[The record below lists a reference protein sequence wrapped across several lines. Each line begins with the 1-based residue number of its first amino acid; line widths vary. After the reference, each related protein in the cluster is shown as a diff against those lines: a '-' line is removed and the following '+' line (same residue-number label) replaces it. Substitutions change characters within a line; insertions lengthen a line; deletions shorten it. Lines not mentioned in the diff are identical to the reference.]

1 MNGDLKMN
9 SMAMV
14 LQKIDFDRATLYYP
28 KMMNWDRERDFD
40 EVMGESLPAVI
51 QIFFQTDSEMKN
63 SLMKPWA
70 VQECSPKAS
79 KNSTNSMNA
88 S

>member
-51 QIFFQTDSEMKN
+51 QTTINTDVF
-63 SLMKPWA
+63 SLIIQSVLL
-70 VQECSPKAS
+70 VQEKYYFFFRLILR
-79 KNSTNSMNA
+79 
-88 S
+88 